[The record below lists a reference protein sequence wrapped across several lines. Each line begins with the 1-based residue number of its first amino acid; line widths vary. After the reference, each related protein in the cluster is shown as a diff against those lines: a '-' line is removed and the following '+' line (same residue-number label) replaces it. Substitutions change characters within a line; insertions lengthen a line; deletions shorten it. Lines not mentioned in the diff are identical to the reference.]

1 MGIPG
6 HGFQLLEPVGSQHQ
20 PLEPGGALVSSHW
33 GMNIVCLENQ
43 LLRGPG
49 QVRKIR
55 GTVPTAGVGLW
66 VTAHVPGCGWW
77 QGVRVSLSSPNPLCM
92 GCACVFTSKYGF
104 QDWAC
109 DTRKTELGLVITLF
123 ISYIISAAHCTFWLW
138 ESNCRKNSHYFAG
151 IVMRRYSDMPCYC
164 LFFDYAC
171 RLSTINKIKNFQ
183 HVMGHFTF

>member
-6 HGFQLLEPVGSQHQ
+6 HGFQLLEQVGSQHQ

-66 VTAHVPGCGWW
+66 VTAHVPGCG
-77 QGVRVSLSSPNPLCM
+77 
-92 GCACVFTSKYGF
+92 
-104 QDWAC
+104 
-109 DTRKTELGLVITLF
+109 
-123 ISYIISAAHCTFWLW
+123 
-138 ESNCRKNSHYFAG
+138 
-151 IVMRRYSDMPCYC
+151 
-164 LFFDYAC
+164 
-171 RLSTINKIKNFQ
+171 
-183 HVMGHFTF
+183 